1 MNGIVL
7 NNSVLNINIHIYLE
21 QYSNLCLL
29 LDSLY
34 LRLKLMNNDKI
45 IKSEYEINENKITEI
60 KTKIE
65 INKLTEII
73 KEKRNLINDS
83 FNVYF
88 NELEELKHEPIS

>member
-21 QYSNLCLL
+21 EYSNLCLL

-45 IKSEYEINENKITEI
+45 IKSEYEINENRITEI

>member
-1 MNGIVL
+1 MNGIIL

-21 QYSNLCLL
+21 EYSNLCLL
-29 LDSLY
+29 LDCLY

-45 IKSEYEINENKITEI
+45 IKSEYEINENRITEI

-73 KEKRNLINDS
+73 REKRNLINDS